1 MPTGLRVDLESGGT
15 FQIDSEVRV
24 STLAFQTTYS
34 GPFTANSGP
43 FVSVGYY
50 FDLTVP
56 SNITS
61 LFFSSSTS
69 MFIALWAKSGTT
81 WRFKVSAQGTI
92 NIYGFADQQIAPSNV
107 GFQTFSS
114 SGMLTFDAAAKW
126 MRIADIVRGA
136 ASGTVKNYPADG
148 RSYAAGIGSYPKRGA
163 GAAQAGVP
171 YWVQFSYGLNIGPNS
186 YGVGELP
193 ISSRPTGGGGVPPPP
208 SSPAMQPPTLML
220 VDVSYF

>member
-1 MPTGLRVDLESGGT
+1 MPTGFRVDLEAGGT

-24 STLAFQTTYS
+24 STLTFRTTYA

-50 FDLTVP
+50 FDLVVP
-56 SNITS
+56 SGITS
-61 LFFSSSTS
+61 LFFSSSTP

-92 NIYGFADQQIAPSNV
+92 NVFGFADQAIAPSGV
-107 GFQTFSS
+107 GFQTFNSA
-114 SGMLTFDAAAKW
+114 GVLTFDAGARW
-126 MRIADIVRGA
+126 MRVADIVAGA
-136 ASGTVKNYPADG
+136 PSGTTKSYPSAG
-148 RSYAAGIGSYPKRGA
+148 RSYAAGIGSYPKRGT

-171 YWVQFSYGLNIGPNS
+171 YWVQFSYGVNVGPSS

-193 ISSRPTGGGGVPPPP
+193 ISSRPTGGAGVPPPP

-220 VDVSYF
+220 VDVTGF